1 MGCCRN
7 YCSRS
12 CCRICR
18 WKLGEFSGSIDE
30 EKIVVGDN
38 KEQILLKFK
47 NSRLENYEKI
57 AKGMYNEMQSLFFVP
72 LEKSLNEIKFNLNQF
87 EQNIK
92 QIF

>member
-1 MGCCRN
+1 MGEKTN
-7 YCSRS
+7 LQFP
-12 CCRICR
+12 IK
-18 WKLGEFSGSIDE
+18 KLPPPK

-72 LEKSLNEIKFNLNQF
+72 LEKSLNEIKSNLNQF